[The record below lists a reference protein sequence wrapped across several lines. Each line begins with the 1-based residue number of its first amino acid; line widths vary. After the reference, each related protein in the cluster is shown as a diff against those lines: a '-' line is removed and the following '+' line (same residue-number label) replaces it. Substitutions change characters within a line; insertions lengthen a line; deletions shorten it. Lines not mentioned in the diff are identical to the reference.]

1 MRQKLTVADY
11 RFAPEG
17 DLPPVV
23 ITDEY
28 IEKIKSEMPELPDV
42 KKQRFIEEYKL
53 PEYDAG
59 VLTSTIEPANYYE
72 ELVRDFDD
80 YNMASNWIMTE
91 VLRRVDLT
99 GDNKFETPFEVED
112 LKTLLKEIK
121 SGKINN
127 NAGKKVLRAMF
138 EENKKPLDIIKEQG
152 LVQIED
158 DSLIEELVVKV
169 LEENPQSIEDIKN
182 GKNRAFGFL
191 VGQVMKAS
199 KGKANPQMVNK
210 IIEEKLKNM

>member
-1 MRQKLTVADY
+1 
-11 RFAPEG
+11 
-17 DLPPVV
+17 
-23 ITDEY
+23 
-28 IEKIKSEMPELPDV
+28 
-42 KKQRFIEEYKL
+42 
-53 PEYDAG
+53 
-59 VLTSTIEPANYYE
+59 
-72 ELVRDFDD
+72 
-80 YNMASNWIMTE
+80 
-91 VLRRVDLT
+91 
-99 GDNKFETPFEVED
+99 
-112 LKTLLKEIK
+112 
-121 SGKINN
+121 
-127 NAGKKVLRAMF
+127 MF

>member
-1 MRQKLTVADY
+1 
-11 RFAPEG
+11 
-17 DLPPVV
+17 
-23 ITDEY
+23 
-28 IEKIKSEMPELPDV
+28 
-42 KKQRFIEEYKL
+42 
-53 PEYDAG
+53 
-59 VLTSTIEPANYYE
+59 
-72 ELVRDFDD
+72 
-80 YNMASNWIMTE
+80 MTE

-169 LEENPQSIEDIKN
+169 LEENPKSIEDIKN